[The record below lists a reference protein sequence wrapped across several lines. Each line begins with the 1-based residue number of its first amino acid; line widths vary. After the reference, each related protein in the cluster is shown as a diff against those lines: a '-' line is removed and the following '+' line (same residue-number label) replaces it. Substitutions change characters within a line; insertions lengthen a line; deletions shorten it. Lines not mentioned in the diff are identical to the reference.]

1 MRYSELDSLKGLL
14 IILMVIGHSDCFRE
28 TFPYF
33 YKFVYSFHMPV
44 FFLLSGYFAKPL
56 TESVCGM
63 LKKNAKAYLKP
74 YLYTCIVLLI
84 VVPIYYFCVF
94 RQLYEKEDE
103 LLLRCFYSTEGKWQ
117 IGPIWF
123 LWALFW
129 GLSFYRWM
137 ANSYSGIKLF
147 YIIVCLFIL
156 IVVSKRFYLPF
167 CIQSGISAIPYI
179 YVGNLLNKNRRE
191 FERLLD
197 NKLCVCL
204 LFIIWAYTVFCLEVH
219 ISGVVYPHG
228 LTSVFC
234 TSFISAFIICKAKY
248 IDNRALCY
256 IGKHTLLIL
265 CVHQLYKGLSWF
277 VYNPISSVHISSYNK
292 ALLEIT
298 YDLFPVM
305 FISILVILLKEQLKK
320 TNNLNP

>member
-28 TFPYF
+28 AFPFF
-33 YKFVYSFHMPV
+33 YKFIYSFHMPV

-56 TESVCGM
+56 TEPLIIM
-63 LKKNAKAYLKP
+63 FKKNANAYLKP
-74 YLYTCIVLLI
+74 YLFTCIVLSI

-94 RQLYEKEDE
+94 NKQYGKTDE

-137 ANSYSGIKLF
+137 YRTVSGIKQF
-147 YIIVCLFIL
+147 YIILCLFVL
-156 IVVSKRFYLPF
+156 VVPSKFFYLPF

-179 YVGNLLNKNRRE
+179 YIGNLLHKNRSEIEIIINNR
-191 FERLLD
+191 
-197 NKLCVCL
+197 LCVFL
-204 LFIIWAYTVFCLEVH
+204 LFIIWAYTVFRLEVH

-234 TSFISAFIICKAKY
+234 TSFISVFIICKAKR
-248 IDNRALCY
+248 IDNSALCF

-265 CVHQLYKGLSWF
+265 CVHQVYKGLSWF
-277 VYNPISSVHISSYNK
+277 VFNPISSVNISLYKK
-292 ALLEIT
+292 ALLEIA
-298 YDLFPVM
+298 YDLIPVM
-305 FISILVILLKEQLKK
+305 LISILIILLKEKIMK
-320 TNNLNP
+320 SRIFK